1 MQDQTASVCT
11 DHNGAGDSFFVS
23 MTAIGSSV
31 SAKNGAGSWMERVGA
46 MLRSGPPFRATSR
59 GEEDTTPV
67 IDSFQEGSKKT
78 QARKSGPSSL
88 ASTASQSVSR
98 TGRFL

>member
-1 MQDQTASVCT
+1 
-11 DHNGAGDSFFVS
+11 
-23 MTAIGSSV
+23 
-31 SAKNGAGSWMERVGA
+31 MERMGA
-46 MLRSGPPFRATSR
+46 MLRSGSPFRAISR

-78 QARKSGPSSL
+78 QARKTGPSSL

-98 TGRFL
+98 VGRCFFVVWNAHGFGSLRSLHFLQTPSTGRYRWKDIGYTG